1 MKEYGVVFKLEI
13 EDDSSLMD
21 ILHNLNIKP
30 IPEGLKSIEA
40 VHIFDPDD
48 ETQKQMKAM
57 YEKAEAQKEQQNS
70 N

>member
-1 MKEYGVVFKLEI
+1 MKEYGVVFKLEV

-21 ILHNLNIKP
+21 ILNNLNINP

-48 ETQKQMKAM
+48 ETQKQMKVM
-57 YEKAEAQKEQQNS
+57 YEKAQKEQQNS